1 MDKVNGKKIRNLR
14 ELAAALADEEKEE
27 MLVEFDGLGR
37 PLVLNRAE
45 VNAARDR
52 IRKRYN
58 VLQEQFLGEEK

>member
-1 MDKVNGKKIRNLR
+1 
-14 ELAAALADEEKEE
+14 

-45 VNAARDR
+45 VSAARDR

-58 VLQEQFLGEEK
+58 VLQEQFLGEGK

>member
-1 MDKVNGKKIRNLR
+1 
-14 ELAAALADEEKEE
+14 

-45 VNAARDR
+45 VNTARDR

-58 VLQEQFLGEEK
+58 VLQEQFLGEGK